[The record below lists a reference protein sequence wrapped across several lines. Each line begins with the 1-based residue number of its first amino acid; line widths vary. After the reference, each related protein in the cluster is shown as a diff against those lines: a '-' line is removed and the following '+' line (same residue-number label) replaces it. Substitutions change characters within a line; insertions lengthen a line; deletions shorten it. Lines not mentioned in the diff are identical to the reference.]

1 MKRSKLGYRKGNKI
15 VIEGDIAKVYLTNCE
30 DYFLID
36 AADVEQ
42 IKKVT
47 WSKTPYGYA
56 SGHLDNRK
64 SVLAHIYL
72 IGKKDGCEIDHINRN
87 KLDNRRCN
95 LRHVSHSENMHN
107 IDYAFR
113 KRNNLAIGVEVKQY
127 KSATKY
133 IAYISIDH
141 KKIHLGSFLTLEEAV
156 KARKE
161 AEVFYWG
168 EQVTA

>member
-1 MKRSKLGYRKGNKI
+1 MPRKGHRKGNKI
-15 VIEGDIAKVYLTNCE
+15 VIEGDIAKVYLTNSE

-42 IKKVT
+42 IKKLT
-47 WSKTPYGYA
+47 WAKTGCGYA
-56 SGHLDNRK
+56 SGHLPNTK
-64 SVLAHIYL
+64 HILAHVYL
-72 IGKKDGCEIDHINRN
+72 LGKKEGCEIDHINRN

-95 LRHVSHSENMHN
+95 LRHVSHSSNMHN
-107 IDYAFR
+107 VDYAPR
-113 KRNNLAIGVEVKQY
+113 KRKNLAMGVEVKHY

-141 KKIHLGSFLTLEEAV
+141 KKIHLGSFFTLEEAV